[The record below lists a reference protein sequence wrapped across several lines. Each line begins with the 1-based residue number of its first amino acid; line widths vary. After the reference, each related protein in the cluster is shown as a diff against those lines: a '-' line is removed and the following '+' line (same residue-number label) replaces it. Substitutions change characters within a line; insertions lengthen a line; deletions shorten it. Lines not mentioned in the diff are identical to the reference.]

1 MVQSLIQIV
10 KKKCLIALK
19 LVNIYIPCQL
29 NQTHDPSPHPRIWL
43 SHHWQ
48 PVPSTIIILWAS
60 AISSSVSALV
70 YMANYTSGLRI
81 VRLEDPATASM
92 TEVGFF
98 DQIPGE
104 PSLEFAGSFSVYPFF
119 DSGTIVM
126 SSMGEGLF
134 ILRPEVVPTR

>member
-1 MVQSLIQIV
+1 MFVV
-10 KKKCLIALK
+10 G
-19 LVNIYIPCQL
+19 
-29 NQTHDPSPHPRIWL
+29 D
-43 SHHWQ
+43 
-48 PVPSTIIILWAS
+48 
-60 AISSSVSALV
+60 LV

-81 VRLEDPATASM
+81 ARLDDPATAAM

-119 DSGTIVM
+119 DSGTIIM

-134 ILRPEVVPTR
+134 VLRPEVVPNR